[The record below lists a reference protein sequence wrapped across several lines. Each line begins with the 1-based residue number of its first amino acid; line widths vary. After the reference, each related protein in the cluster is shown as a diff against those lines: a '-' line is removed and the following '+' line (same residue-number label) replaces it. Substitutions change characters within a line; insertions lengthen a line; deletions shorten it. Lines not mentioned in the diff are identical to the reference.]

1 VRVGKDVCE
10 EGRVE
15 DLLVVVAV
23 GGGGGGVGLEE
34 GRGEER
40 GREREEVEGDEEEL
54 VEGAGDEEDCLIF
67 GGWVLA
73 GENKRHKGVR
83 VPTLLV

>member
-1 VRVGKDVCE
+1 MRVGKDVCE

-54 VEGAGDEEDCLIF
+54 VEGAGNEEDRLF
-67 GGWVLA
+67 LGGV
-73 GENKRHKGVR
+73 GVSG
-83 VPTLLV
+83 